1 MADRAMKNGFVVY
14 LEKLLFPHI
23 AANTRRR
30 YLKFLLLGI
39 GMGACVSVAFGLIL
53 YLLNQQ
59 GRI

>member
-1 MADRAMKNGFVVY
+1 MKSGFIVK
-14 LEKLLFPHI
+14 LEKLLFPRV

-30 YLKFLLLGI
+30 YLRFLLLGI
-39 GMGACVSVAFGLIL
+39 GMGACVSVAFGVVL